1 MAAGEWW
8 RAGIF
13 SCAVAVSLA
22 ADRVP
27 IGASPSPAVGD
38 VRARIDALQESNPE
52 QALTLAQTARDEAS
66 DERARL
72 AAEVRMAGLHRLLSH
87 YAAAIELAEKGLA
100 RATALGDTALA
111 MNFRSVLARA
121 HWNLGNYQRSLEL
134 HLETL
139 REANQAGDLAMAF
152 ESHCGV
158 SSIFGDFKQ
167 PEQAL
172 YHLEEARLLAE
183 KLNDKVRLGDFH
195 KILGNNAVA
204 RRDFKAALASH
215 QQSLRLHTEAGSER
229 GIADAWQNI
238 GYATEQLGELPLAL
252 EHTRRSI
259 EIYQRLGLR
268 RHLVNAMRQSG
279 RLRVKLGRVEEGVRE
294 LEEALALSLPLK
306 ALSLEAY
313 AYRELARAYEV
324 QGNFV
329 AAYEAQRKLIATNE
343 TVFNDRSRQQLAIL
357 NSRYIEERREMEID
371 LLRREQALKDAELAR
386 SRAERGWLLAVA
398 GVGVVALAA
407 MVSRQRIKLRAEQRV
422 VAETRA
428 AKEAAERA
436 DQLKTRLLSIAS
448 HDLKNPVATVM
459 GGLLELR
466 ESAPEEKE
474 FIDGLLVESER
485 MLALIRDLLDLAALE
500 NGQLRLSPAALDLV
514 PLVGD
519 VVTTQ
524 QPRARVKQIE
534 LRLDPASVGAA
545 RVQGDANRLR
555 QVLVNLVD
563 NALKFTPPGGAVTV
577 ALKQADAQIEVS
589 ITDTGPGMTPEDMAN
604 LFTPFASLSAKPTGG
619 EKSTGL
625 GLSICHELVA
635 MHRGRLDVRS
645 VPGAGATFAVVLP
658 ADGATQV

>member
-1 MAAGEWW
+1 
-8 RAGIF
+8 
-13 SCAVAVSLA
+13 
-22 ADRVP
+22 
-27 IGASPSPAVGD
+27 
-38 VRARIDALQESNPE
+38 
-52 QALTLAQTARDEAS
+52 
-66 DERARL
+66 
-72 AAEVRMAGLHRLLSH
+72 
-87 YAAAIELAEKGLA
+87 
-100 RATALGDTALA
+100 
-111 MNFRSVLARA
+111 
-121 HWNLGNYQRSLEL
+121 
-134 HLETL
+134 
-139 REANQAGDLAMAF
+139 
-152 ESHCGV
+152 
-158 SSIFGDFKQ
+158 
-167 PEQAL
+167 
-172 YHLEEARLLAE
+172 
-183 KLNDKVRLGDFH
+183 
-195 KILGNNAVA
+195 
-204 RRDFKAALASH
+204 
-215 QQSLRLHTEAGSER
+215 
-229 GIADAWQNI
+229 
-238 GYATEQLGELPLAL
+238 
-252 EHTRRSI
+252 
-259 EIYQRLGLR
+259 
-268 RHLVNAMRQSG
+268 MRQSG

-577 ALKQADAQIEVS
+577 ALKQAGGQIEVS

-635 MHRGRLDVRS
+635 MHRGRLEVRS